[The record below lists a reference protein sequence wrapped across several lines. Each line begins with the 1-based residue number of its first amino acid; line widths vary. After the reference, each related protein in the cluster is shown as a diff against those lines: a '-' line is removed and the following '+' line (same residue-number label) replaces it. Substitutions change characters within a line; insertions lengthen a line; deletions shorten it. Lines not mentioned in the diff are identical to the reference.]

1 MQIRFFG
8 PAGLLLLFF
17 AGLISLSPG
26 FVPVRD
32 GVASARPAKSEWDT
46 IKAKEFRF
54 IPDTLWVTE
63 GTLVSIRFRDVGQ
76 LAHNLTIAH
85 YATDTESIPG
95 GTGDTL
101 QFRADTVG
109 TFPFWCDVP
118 GHRQA
123 GMEGVLIVRK

>member
-1 MQIRFFG
+1 L
-8 PAGLLLLFF
+8 AGLV
-17 AGLISLSPG
+17 SLSLG
-26 FVPVRD
+26 FVPDRVRVT
-32 GVASARPAKSEWDT
+32 GTMQAKTEWVT

-54 IPDTLWVTE
+54 IPDTLRVTE

-76 LAHNLTIAH
+76 LAHNLTIAY

-95 GTGDTL
+95 GTSDTL
-101 QFRADTVG
+101 RFLADSTG